1 MNNNET
7 QGGLHKSVI
16 NWYPG
21 HMAKTRREI
30 QEKLPLIDL
39 VYELVDARM
48 PKSSKIMDIDQ
59 LLKNKPRILVMTKY
73 DLCDSNITNQFI
85 EFYRKKGDDVIA
97 LDLKANTEVKKLLG
111 KTKKYH
117 EKMNQER
124 KNKGL
129 KPRSIRVLIVGV
141 PNVGKSTLINRLVSK
156 KVAQT
161 GDKPGVTKNINWIR
175 IHQDIE
181 LLDSPGILWPKLEN
195 QEEAL
200 NLAVLSSIKEEILDK
215 ETLVR
220 YVIHQ
225 LKEMYPKL
233 LKNRY
238 QLGNLDNFDEVID
251 SIARSR
257 GCLKQGGNID
267 LEKTY
272 TLILRDLQD
281 GAIGRITLDRY

>member
-1 MNNNET
+1 MNDNNRQNT
-7 QGGLHKSVI
+7 TI

>member
-1 MNNNET
+1 MDNRQNSTN
-7 QGGLHKSVI
+7 I

>member
-1 MNNNET
+1 MNDNNRQNT
-7 QGGLHKSVI
+7 TI

-225 LKEMYPKL
+225 LKELYPKL